1 MSDIFVISYLK
12 TGNRPQVYGFL
23 EYIIINLNINTE
35 GFLFKSKMIIFKDAK
50 QILTA
55 YKNFVFFSLIM
66 KMKSILFIGLIWK
79 IKLILP

>member
-1 MSDIFVISYLK
+1 MRDIFVISYLK
-12 TGNRPQVYGFL
+12 TGNRPKFYDFL

-55 YKNFVFFSLIM
+55 YKNFGFFLSLL
-66 KMKSILFIGLIWK
+66 K
-79 IKLILP
+79 

>member
-12 TGNRPQVYGFL
+12 TGNRPRFYDFL